1 MSVGGG
7 ASGAPSAFDPKKI
20 RMYGLVGSV
29 VGIYLGAILN
39 IALNTDVFSFIG
51 AVAAIFA
58 VVMGANSVRRICA
71 YGIGTGVPSIGML
84 ALGMGIIAV
93 MFGLSVAETLGF
105 GLLGPI
111 ITLVYAG
118 VFGYIIGVL
127 ANKVIKFNIPVM
139 EEGNADLSMA
149 GAMAIFGWSF
159 AVSGTLGYADI
170 VKNVLMTGYIA
181 IIFIA
186 GGLAILHPFNAN
198 LGPDEKQDRTLV
210 NAIMVGGIAMIA
222 TGIAAIL
229 TQGLAAGLLQLVI
242 GFALWFYFF
251 KMYYKLVKR
260 DAAAVV
266 GTGLLPPTVQ

>member
-7 ASGAPSAFDPKKI
+7 GGGAPSAYDPKKL
-20 RMYGLVGSV
+20 RMYGLVGSI
-29 VGIYLGAILN
+29 VGIYLGSILN
-39 IALNTDVFSFIG
+39 SALNTEVFSFVG

-58 VVMGANSVRRICA
+58 VVMGANAVRRVCA

-93 MFGLSVAETLGF
+93 MFGLSVAETMGF

-118 VFGYIIGVL
+118 VFGYIIGVI

-149 GAMAIFGWSF
+149 GALAILGWSF

-170 VKNVLMTGYIA
+170 VNDVLMTGYIA

-186 GGLAILHPFNAN
+186 GGLAILHPFNAC

-210 NAIMVGGIAMIA
+210 NAIMVGGLAMVA
-222 TGIAAIL
+222 TGIAAL
-229 TQGLAAGLLQLVI
+229 MTQGLAAGLLQLII
-242 GFALWFYFF
+242 GFALWYYFF

>member
-1 MSVGGG
+1 MSVGGAAG
-7 ASGAPSAFDPKKI
+7 GAPSAFDPKKI

>member
-1 MSVGGG
+1 MSLGG
-7 ASGAPSAFDPKKI
+7 AAGGAPSAYDPKKL
-20 RMYGLVGSV
+20 RMYGLVGSI

-39 IALNTDVFSFIG
+39 SALNTEVFSFIG

-58 VVMGANSVRRICA
+58 VVMGANAVRRVCA

-93 MFGLSVAETLGF
+93 MFGLSVAETMGF
-105 GLLGPI
+105 GMLGPI

-139 EEGNADLSMA
+139 EEGNSDLSMA
-149 GAMAIFGWSF
+149 GALAILGWSF
-159 AVSGTLGYADI
+159 AISGTLGYADI
-170 VKNVLMTGYIA
+170 VKDVLMSGYIA

-210 NAIMVGGIAMIA
+210 NAIMVAGLAMVA
-222 TGIAAIL
+222 TGIAAL
-229 TQGLAAGLLQLVI
+229 MTQGLAAGLLQLII
-242 GFALWFYFF
+242 GFALWYYFF

-260 DAAAVV
+260 DASAVV

>member
-1 MSVGGG
+1 MSVGGAAG
-7 ASGAPSAFDPKKI
+7 GAPSAYEPQKI
-20 RMYGLVGSV
+20 RIYGLAGSIVGL
-29 VGIYLGAILN
+29 YLGAILN
-39 IALNTDVFSFIG
+39 SALNTEVFSFIG

-93 MFGLSVAETLGF
+93 MFGLSLAETVGF
-105 GLLGPI
+105 GLAGPI
-111 ITLVYAG
+111 ITLIYAG
-118 VFGYIIGVL
+118 IFGYIIGVI

-149 GAMAIFGWSF
+149 GALAILGWSF
-159 AVSGTLGYADI
+159 AVSGTLGYDSI
-170 VKNVLMTGYIA
+170 VNDVLMTGYIA

-210 NAIMVGGIAMIA
+210 NAIMVGGLAMIA
-222 TGIAAIL
+222 TGIGALL
-229 TQGLAAGLLQLVI
+229 TQGLAIGLLQIVI
-242 GFALWFYFF
+242 GFAIWYYFF

-260 DAAAVV
+260 DASAVV

>member
-1 MSVGGG
+1 MSLGG
-7 ASGAPSAFDPKKI
+7 AAGGAPSALDPKKLRI
-20 RMYGLVGSV
+20 YGLVGSI

-39 IALNTDVFSFIG
+39 SALNTNVFSFIG
-51 AVAAIFA
+51 AIAAIFA
-58 VVMGANSVRRICA
+58 VVMGANAVRRVCA

-84 ALGMGIIAV
+84 ALGMGVIAV
-93 MFGLSVAETLGF
+93 MFGLSVAESLGL
-105 GLLGPI
+105 GMLGPI
-111 ITLVYAG
+111 ITLIYAG
-118 VFGYIIGVL
+118 VFGYIIGVI

-149 GAMAIFGWSF
+149 GALALLGWSF
-159 AVSGTLGYADI
+159 AISGTLGYDDI
-170 VKNVLMTGYIA
+170 LNDVLMTGYIA

-210 NAIMVGGIAMIA
+210 NAVMCSGIAMIT
-222 TGIAAIL
+222 TGIAAL
-229 TQGLAAGLLQLVI
+229 MTQGLAAGLLQLII
-242 GFALWFYFF
+242 GFAVWFYFF

-260 DAAAVV
+260 DASAVV

>member
-1 MSVGGG
+1 MSFL
-7 ASGAPSAFDPKKI
+7 SNMDPKKLRI
-20 RMYGLVGSV
+20 YGLAGSIL
-29 VGIYLGAILN
+29 GIYLGSILN
-39 IALNTDVFSFIG
+39 SALDTNVFSFIG

-58 VVMGANSVRRICA
+58 VIMGANAVRRVCA

-93 MFGLSVAETLGF
+93 MFGLSMAETIGF
-105 GLLGPI
+105 PLLGPI
-111 ITLVYAG
+111 IILIYAG
-118 VFGYIIGVL
+118 VFGYIIGVI
-127 ANKVIKFNIPVM
+127 ANKVIKFNIPIM

-149 GAMAIFGWSF
+149 GAMALLGWSF
-159 AVSGTLGYADI
+159 AISGSLAYVDI
-170 VKNVLMTGYIA
+170 LNDVLMTGYIA

-210 NAIMVGGIAMIA
+210 NAIMVSGLAMIT
-222 TGIAAIL
+222 TGIAALL

-242 GFALWFYFF
+242 GFAIWFYFF
-251 KMYYKLVKR
+251 KMFYKLVKR
-260 DAAAVV
+260 DASAVV

>member
-1 MSVGGG
+1 MSLGG
-7 ASGAPSAFDPKKI
+7 AAGGAPSAYDPKKL

-39 IALNTDVFSFIG
+39 SALDTNLFSFMG

-58 VVMGANSVRRICA
+58 VVMGANAVRRVCA

-93 MFGLSVAETLGF
+93 MFGLSMAETLGSV
-105 GLLGPI
+105 LLGPI
-111 ITLVYAG
+111 IILIYAG
-118 VFGYIIGVL
+118 VFGYVIGVI

-149 GAMAIFGWSF
+149 GALAILGWSF
-159 AVSGTLGYADI
+159 AVSGSLGYVDI
-170 VKNVLMTGYIA
+170 LNDVLMTGYIA

-210 NAIMVGGIAMIA
+210 NAIMVSGLAMIA
-222 TGIAAIL
+222 TGIAAIA

-242 GFALWFYFF
+242 GFAIWFYFF
-251 KMYYKLVKR
+251 KMFYRLVKR
-260 DAAAVV
+260 DASAVV

>member
-1 MSVGGG
+1 MSVGGSAG
-7 ASGAPSAFDPKKI
+7 GAPSAYEPKKL

-39 IALNTDVFSFIG
+39 SALNTEVFSFIG

-58 VVMGANSVRRICA
+58 VVMGANSVRRVCA

-105 GLLGPI
+105 GMLGPI
-111 ITLVYAG
+111 ITLIYAG
-118 VFGYIIGVL
+118 VFGYIIGVI

-149 GAMAIFGWSF
+149 GALAILGWSF
-159 AVSGTLGYADI
+159 AISGTLGYDDI
-170 VKNVLMTGYIA
+170 VNDVLMTGYIA

-210 NAIMVGGIAMIA
+210 NAIMVGGLAMTA
-222 TGIAAIL
+222 TGIGALL
-229 TQGLAAGLLQLVI
+229 TQGLGAGLLQIII
-242 GFALWFYFF
+242 GFAIWYYFF

-260 DAAAVV
+260 DASAVV